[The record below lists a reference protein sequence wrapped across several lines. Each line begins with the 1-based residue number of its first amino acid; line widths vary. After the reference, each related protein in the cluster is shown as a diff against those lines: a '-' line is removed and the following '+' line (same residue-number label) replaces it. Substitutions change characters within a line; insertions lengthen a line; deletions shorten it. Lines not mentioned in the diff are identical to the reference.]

1 VPPRVDDVQS
11 SVPPIAVRPPGKTGP
26 GQRRDDDL
34 THKLN
39 DIVKHN
45 KVLKSKLSGESKADV
60 IEQLVILLQLDVLQY
75 IDNSQT
81 GVIKARMKANNRPL
95 RCIASRLKG
104 QGGRVRGNLMGKRVN
119 FSARSVITPIPTSQ
133 WRNSVCLSRS
143 P

>member
-1 VPPRVDDVQS
+1 
-11 SVPPIAVRPPGKTGP
+11 
-26 GQRRDDDL
+26 
-34 THKLN
+34 
-39 DIVKHN
+39 VKHN

-81 GVIKARMKANNRPL
+81 GVIKARMKANNRPTMH
-95 RCIASRLKG
+95 RQPSEG
-104 QGGRVRGNLMGKRVN
+104 QEGRVRGNLMGKRVN

>member
-1 VPPRVDDVQS
+1 VPPRVDDVQSS

-60 IEQLVILLQLDVLQY
+60 IEQLVILLQLDVL
-75 IDNSQT
+75 ST
-81 GVIKARMKANNRPL
+81 STTP
-95 RCIASRLKG
+95 RL
-104 QGGRVRGNLMGKRVN
+104 V
-119 FSARSVITPIPTSQ
+119 
-133 WRNSVCLSRS
+133 
-143 P
+143 